1 MRAWISPI
9 PVIAGAV
16 VVLAVTLVLV
26 LRPASSFPGGSGQF
40 LLIPDIAHPVAP
52 LVHVVGKARRADPGT
67 LYFVDVK
74 EEQASELQVLV
85 PSLRPAHSTLVP
97 ASEIVP
103 PGSNDRAVVQSELRE
118 MAMSQKIAAA
128 VAERQLHLPV
138 VIHSDGVLVDNVYGN
153 VPAVTKVDPADV
165 IVAANGKPTPTLSA
179 LHAAITPVK
188 PGQSVELTIRRGAK
202 TVKESVKTVA
212 DPADP
217 GRAFIGIQVEQGA
230 QITLPVKVS
239 IDAGGIGGPSAGLAF
254 TLEVMQQLGANV
266 THGHRVAATGEIDL
280 NGGVAPIGG
289 VKQKTYG
296 VREAGADVFLVPA
309 GQNARDARHYAG
321 PNLKVIAVRSLEQ
334 ALHAL
339 ATLPPAK

>member
-1 MRAWISPI
+1 MSAGRFRLTPLRVGLGALGVLIATTIILYRI
-9 PVIAGAV
+9 P
-16 VVLAVTLVLV
+16 
-26 LRPASSFPGGSGQF
+26 SGEF
-40 LLIPDIAHPVAP
+40 ILLPDIAHPVAP
-52 LVHVVGKARRADPGT
+52 LVHVKGAKTAKGGGT
-67 LYFVDVK
+67 IYFVDVI
-74 EEQASELQVLV
+74 ERQANELDTLF
-85 PSLRPAHSTLVP
+85 PSFHPHASFYP